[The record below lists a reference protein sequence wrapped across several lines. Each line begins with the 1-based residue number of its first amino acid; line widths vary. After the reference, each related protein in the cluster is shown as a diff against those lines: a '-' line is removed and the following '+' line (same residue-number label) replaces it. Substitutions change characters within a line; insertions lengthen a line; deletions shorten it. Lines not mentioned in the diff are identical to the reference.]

1 MSIQTQVIMLQGN
14 VRSDNN
20 ENTGRSFCEFLRK
33 RSVTPPFLR
42 LHLTNDSG
50 GKDKTPMRDRKLFQ
64 EEERL
69 TYINNDSPEWM
80 IFPKKKLIENN
91 NRKNVLSDAAAGS
104 SMGGNCLVSPILLKK
119 KTANI
124 ENYRNK
130 DKKETHEPV
139 KMLVDR
145 RKECEETLSDIKK
158 CQVVLSRVQLLDE
171 LATYNSFEHCL
182 SIEKNM
188 PVLRS
193 KKTSKNSIPYAN
205 DSPKPALA
213 IKGNKLKSARKRLDL
228 TPSKRE
234 ILTPTFLEARE
245 RILSTNPTT
254 TLDEARISL
263 QVLTTSGSLPCRN
276 AEYDNV
282 RNYVLRK
289 ILDGSG
295 GCMYISGVPGT
306 GKTATVHAVV
316 KSLQQDS
323 QQKVIP
329 SFDFV
334 EVNGLRLT
342 EPRQSYVRIWQA
354 LTGNKVII
362 ELALKNLEKKFLG
375 RPTRTTLLLLD
386 ELDYLCNKRQD
397 VIYNLLEWTT
407 KQHSRLVILTIAN
420 TMDLPER
427 TLKGKITSRMGLT
440 RLVFQPY
447 TYHQLQEIVMNRLG
461 NNEKF
466 HPDAVQLVARKVA
479 AVSGDAR
486 RALDICRRA
495 IENLDNDSDK
505 PITVFDIEKVISNIF
520 TGVRVQAIKNC
531 SAMCKLILR
540 AIKDEVYRT
549 GVEETTLEALLNQ
562 LDTICSLEDIFLPN
576 PGEVT
581 TLCNVLA
588 DSGLIVAENDHTDLK
603 RKLSLNVSPDDIH
616 YALNC

>member
-1 MSIQTQVIMLQGN
+1 MPQGKN
-14 VRSDNN
+14 VQSVSN
-20 ENTGRSFCEFLRK
+20 EGTGHSLIEFLNR
-33 RSVTPPFLR
+33 RSVTPPALS
-42 LHLTNDSG
+42 LHLQNNSEA
-50 GKDKTPMRDRKLFQ
+50 KEKTPLRHRRLLQ
-64 EEERL
+64 EDGL
-69 TYINNDSPEWM
+69 TDNSSPEWM
-80 IFPKKKLIENN
+80 ILPKKSPSHKKLLESNSK
-91 NRKNVLSDAAAGS
+91 KNVSSITDAES
-104 SMGGNCLVSPILLKK
+104 SVTDNCLVSPILLKK
-119 KTANI
+119 KSTN
-124 ENYRNK
+124 NVR
-130 DKKETHEPV
+130 DKFKKQTDGSM
-139 KMLVDR
+139 KMLVD
-145 RKECEETLSDIKK
+145 EHLESEFSSLDVKK

-171 LATYNSFEHCL
+171 LATDDRSNCL
-182 SIEKNM
+182 NIDKNTI
-188 PVLRS
+188 VLRS
-193 KKTSKNSIPYAN
+193 RKTPKNSVPYAN
-205 DSPKPALA
+205 DSPRSSDLPA
-213 IKGNKLKSARKRLDL
+213 KGIKLKSARKRLDL
-228 TPSKRE
+228 TPSSKRE
-234 ILTPTFLEARE
+234 VLTPTFLEARE
-245 RILSTNPTT
+245 RVLTTNPTSM
-254 TLDEARISL
+254 LDQARISL
-263 QVLTTSGSLPCRN
+263 QILTTSGSLPCRN
-276 AEYDNV
+276 AEYDNI
-282 RNYVLRK
+282 RTYVLRK

-323 QQKVIP
+323 QHKKIP

-354 LTGNKVII
+354 LTGNKVIM

-407 KQHSRLVILTIAN
+407 KHHSRLVILTIAN

-447 TYHQLQEIVMNRLG
+447 TYQQLQEIVMNRLG
-461 NNEKF
+461 KNEKF
-466 HPDAVQLVARKVA
+466 HADAVQLVARKVA

-495 IENLDNDSDK
+495 IETFDSDSDK
-505 PITVFDIEKVISNIF
+505 PISVFDIEKVISNIF

-531 SAMCKLILR
+531 SNMCKLILR
-540 AIKDEVYRT
+540 AIKDEVLRV
-549 GVEETTLEALLNQ
+549 GVEETTLGALLNQ
-562 LDTICSLEDIFLPN
+562 LDTICSLEGILVPN
-576 PGEVT
+576 PGEVA

-588 DSGLIVAENDHTDLK
+588 DSGLIVAEWEHRTDLK